1 MMAAA
6 LTALAGGGGQ
16 AIAAEPAAAIATS
29 NQDKPIVISGHAAR
43 EAARVKLEPEYPAA
57 ARQFRLSGDVTAD
70 VIIGLDGK
78 VEKVTIGKGNPILNS
93 AVAAALKKWSFAPI
107 LVDGCP
113 TRAKSTLTFSFK
125 L

>member
-1 MMAAA
+1 M
-6 LTALAGGGGQ
+6 
-16 AIAAEPAAAIATS
+16 
-29 NQDKPIVISGHAAR
+29 ISGHAAR

-57 ARQFRLSGDVTAD
+57 ARQFRLEAARSATAD
-70 VIIGLDGK
+70 VIIGLDRK
-78 VEKVTIGKGNPILNS
+78 VEKVTLGKGNPILNS
-93 AVAAALKKWSFAPI
+93 AVASALKKWSFAPI